1 MTPLQ
6 IEILL
11 HYWSRAEDYR
21 QGDFSAPAVRE
32 AIDWFMHEGMLERNM
47 SADRLTSY
55 RTTDRAQAWIRHVT
69 DLPLPTMTWVIEAA
83 RPNNPNSASCSQ

>member
-21 QGDFSAPAVRE
+21 QGDFTAPAVRE
-32 AIDWFMHEGMLERNM
+32 AIDWFMHEGMLERNTDA
-47 SADRLTSY
+47 SRDTAY
-55 RTTDRAQAWIRHVT
+55 RTTERAQAWIEYVKS
-69 DLPLPTMTWVIEAA
+69 LPLPTHTWLM
-83 RPNNPNSASCSQ
+83 P